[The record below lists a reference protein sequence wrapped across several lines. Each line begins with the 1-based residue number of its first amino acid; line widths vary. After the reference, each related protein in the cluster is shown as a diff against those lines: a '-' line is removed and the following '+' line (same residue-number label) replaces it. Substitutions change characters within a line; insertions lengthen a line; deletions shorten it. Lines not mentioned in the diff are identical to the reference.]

1 VRGKTAKA
9 LLTDRIALE
18 AKRLLV
24 HSSMSV
30 AAIAEALGFEE
41 ATNFVKF
48 FKRETRVTPGAF
60 RRQHL
65 RFA

>member
-1 VRGKTAKA
+1 MIVNQQGWVAYVPGSASSGA
-9 LLTDRIALE
+9 L
-18 AKRLLV
+18 
-24 HSSMSV
+24 V